1 MNETQ
6 GIDDSCIEYSYET
19 LYSLSNSYLEMSS
32 LDLTDNVLFI
42 PKRKYIILQVSFLCV
57 LEYSKN

>member
-1 MNETQ
+1 
-6 GIDDSCIEYSYET
+6 
-19 LYSLSNSYLEMSS
+19 MSS